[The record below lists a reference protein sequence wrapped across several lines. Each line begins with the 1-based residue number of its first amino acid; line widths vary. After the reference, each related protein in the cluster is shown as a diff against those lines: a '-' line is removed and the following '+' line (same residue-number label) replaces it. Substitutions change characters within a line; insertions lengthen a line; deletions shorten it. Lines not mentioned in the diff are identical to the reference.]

1 MRWMIIIITLMIL
14 VSFNVLS
21 ATAPTPD
28 FDSSGVIINKIDTEA
43 KNTRQFLS
51 NELTKREES
60 FTNEFTKRA
69 DYYESAYQ
77 DILNKAVLKL
87 GLFWSGIMIFF
98 LSLNKIMMTR
108 AEKKRYAVMK
118 EAIKKDIIA
127 EFNTDKIK
135 VPVEDINMM
144 KELKEE
150 LSPKKKEK
158 KEKKGFF
165 SRKKKDKE
173 SKESKDIEE
182 LKKLIK
188 ELKDKDNNGF
198 GGEQKEQ
205 SFMDKIKRRQ
215 LR

>member
-1 MRWMIIIITLMIL
+1 MRRIILMVTIMIL
-14 VSFNVLS
+14 MSFNVLS
-21 ATAPTPD
+21 ATAPSPN
-28 FDSSGVIINKIDTEA
+28 FDSSGVIINKIDNEA
-43 KNTRQFLS
+43 KNTRQFIS
-51 NELTKREES
+51 NELTKRETS
-60 FTNEFTKRA
+60 FTEEFTKRA

-127 EFNTDKIK
+127 EFNTDKIN
-135 VPVEDINMM
+135 VPVDDIKKMEEM
-144 KELKEE
+144 KEE

-173 SKESKDIEE
+173 SNESKDIEE

-188 ELKDKDNNGF
+188 ELKDKDNKEF

-205 SFMDKIKRRQ
+205 SFMDKIKRR
-215 LR
+215 